1 MNSSNLIVA
10 VATGAAAS
18 EAASEAASSGD
29 TGPAGAASM
38 DSMASMASEAG
49 NLASSV
55 AGSVTDSVAANGA
68 VSPGI
73 WASLLHTLA
82 STLPN
87 ILVALVILVV
97 GWTGAVVLRAALR
110 RVLGWLKLNSRIA
123 IDTEMRI
130 DVESLLAGAG
140 FWLVILLT
148 VIGVLNALDLPLLSG
163 PFEEMVRQIAHYSPR
178 LIGGSVLA
186 LIAWVMAILL
196 RAIAT
201 RTVSATHLEDRLLTA
216 AGMPP
221 LAKSLGNILFW
232 LVILLFLP
240 AIVSAYQIES
250 LLAPL
255 TGMLGWVLEILPNV
269 FAALVIG
276 CIGWMVGRALS
287 ALVAAALSAAGLDR
301 AGQNAG
307 LSEATKLSSL
317 IGNLVMI
324 AVFLPALIAALDAMK
339 IDTIAKPASLMLGQ
353 MMAAVPQVIAASMIL
368 TLTWF
373 IARFAAALLQ
383 QFLISLGV
391 DALPDKIGLAR
402 LFRGRTKPS
411 RLAALLVKFFA
422 MLFATVEAAAQ
433 LEFEQ
438 VTDVVTMFIEFGGDV
453 LLGGVIFTVGF
464 WLSKVAHDAIA
475 NSGSAGMANIAR
487 LAILGLVLSMGLRAM
502 GVADDI
508 VNMAFAFTFGAIAIA
523 IALSFGLGGREAAG
537 RQMEYW
543 FAQWRKSD
551 FEEESAE
558 ADAAKAAAHP
568 SRPAQPDNGDEHD

>member
-1 MNSSNLIVA
+1 MGSNM
-10 VATGAAAS
+10 G
-18 EAASEAASSGD
+18 SG
-29 TGPAGAASM
+29 
-38 DSMASMASEAG
+38 AG
-49 NLASSV
+49 NL
-55 AGSVTDSVAANGA
+55 T
-68 VSPGI
+68 I
-73 WASLLHTLA
+73 WQSLQQTLA

-110 RVLGWLKLNSRIA
+110 RVLGLLKLNSRIA
-123 IDTEMRI
+123 SDTEMRL
-130 DVESLLAGAG
+130 DVENLLAGAG

-148 VIGVLNALDLPLLSG
+148 VIGVLNALDLPMLSG
-163 PFEEMVRQIAHYSPR
+163 PFEAMVREIAQYLPR
-178 LIGGSVLA
+178 LIGGTVLA
-186 LIAWVMAILL
+186 LIAWVMAMVL
-196 RAIAT
+196 RALAA
-201 RTVSATHLEDRLLTA
+201 RTVSATHLEDRLLAA

-221 LAKSLGNILFW
+221 LARSLGNILFW

-240 AIVSAYQIES
+240 AIITAYQIEG

-255 TGMLGWVLEILPNV
+255 TSMLGRALEILPNA

-276 CIGWMVGRALS
+276 FIGWVVGRALS
-287 ALVAAALSAAGLDR
+287 TLVVAALSAAGLDR

-317 IGNLVMI
+317 VGNLVMI

-339 IDTIAKPASLMLGQ
+339 IDTIAKPASLMLGK
-353 MMAAVPQVIAASMIL
+353 MMDAVPQVIAAGMIL
-368 TLTWF
+368 TLTYF

-391 DALPDKIGLAR
+391 DAVPEKIGLSR
-402 LFRGRTKPS
+402 LFRGRAKPS
-411 RLAALLVKFFA
+411 RLAAILVKFFA

-438 VTDVVTMFIEFGGDV
+438 VSDVVTMFIEFGGDV

-475 NSGSAGMANIAR
+475 TSGSAGMAKIAR

-502 GVADDI
+502 GIADDI

-523 IALSFGLGGREAAG
+523 VALSFGLGGREAAG

-551 FEEESAE
+551 FDDDSEE
-558 ADAAKAAAHP
+558 ADEANAAAHP
-568 SRPAQPDNGDEHD
+568 ARAAQPDNGEEHD

>member
-1 MNSSNLIVA
+1 MNSTNQLAA
-10 VATGAAAS
+10 VAAGSMDGSAASSMASSMGSEAASSMAS
-18 EAASEAASSGD
+18 EAASM
-29 TGPAGAASM
+29 AG
-38 DSMASMASEAG
+38 E
-49 NLASSV
+49 V
-55 AGSVTDSVAANGA
+55 ANGA
-68 VSPGI
+68 ANPGI
-73 WASLLHTLA
+73 WASLQHTLA

-110 RVLGWLKLNSRIA
+110 RVLGWLNLNSRITS
-123 IDTEMRI
+123 DTEMRI
-130 DVESLLAGAG
+130 DVENLLAGAG
-140 FWLVILLT
+140 FWLLILLT

-163 PFEEMVRQIAHYSPR
+163 PFEAMVRQIAQYLPR
-178 LIGGSVLA
+178 LIGGTVLA
-186 LIAWVMAILL
+186 LIAWVMAMLL
-196 RAIAT
+196 RAVAT
-201 RTVSATHLEDRLLTA
+201 RTISAAHLEDRLLAA

-240 AIVSAYQIES
+240 AIVTAYQIES

-255 TGMLGWVLEILPNV
+255 TGMLSRALDILPNA

-276 CIGWMVGRALS
+276 FIGWVVGRALS
-287 ALVAAALSAAGLDR
+287 SLVVAALSAAGLDK

-317 IGNLVMI
+317 VGNLVMI

-353 MMAAVPQVIAASMIL
+353 MMDAVPQVIAAGMIL

-373 IARFAAALLQ
+373 IARFASALLQ

-391 DALPDKIGLAR
+391 DALPEKIGLAR
-402 LFRGRTKPS
+402 LFRGRIKPS
-411 RLAALLVKFFA
+411 RLAGLLVKFFA

-433 LEFEQ
+433 LEFDQ
-438 VTDVVTMFIEFGGDV
+438 VSDVVTMFIEFGGDV

-475 NSGSAGMANIAR
+475 TSGSGSMAKIAR

-502 GVADDI
+502 GIADDI
-508 VNMAFAFTFGAIAIA
+508 VNMAFAFTFGAIAVA
-523 IALSFGLGGREAAG
+523 VALSFGLGGREAAG

-551 FEEESAE
+551 FDDDSAE
-558 ADAAKAAAHP
+558 ADDAHASAHP
-568 SRPAQPDNGDEHD
+568 ARPAQPDNGDEHD